1 MTENTLEKKHIA
13 LPPEEGLKGW
23 LCVTGACLTLF
34 SSFGFLNAVG
44 VFQNYYQDHSLKN
57 YTPSDISW
65 IFSFQIMSMWVP
77 GPLVGRLVDTYGP
90 YPVLLPCSVLCVFA
104 LCMTSLATEYYQI
117 FLAQGVAFGIG
128 AGGVFTSSFVCVG
141 QWFVKR
147 RGLAIGIASVGSSV
161 GGVIFPLF
169 LDQVIHEVGFYGAI
183 RYTALL
189 DGVVLAAGCCLV
201 KSRLPKK
208 KWDKNAKWFDVT
220 LFRHPEF
227 ALFTLGSFFVMW
239 GLWVPFDFISTFA
252 TSQGFSYELALSLI
266 SIINATSI
274 PGRILPPYLSD
285 RLGHFNVVVAS
296 SFLIG
301 LSMLCLWLPFDFHT
315 SHAGVI
321 VFCLVY
327 GFVSGAFVAL
337 LMPCVAKTGP
347 IETIGMR
354 FGNFQMVIGIACL
367 TGLPISGA
375 ILARQGGSVYWGAQS
390 FAIISSLI
398 GAIMTAGATILIGR
412 SKGTWKV

>member
-1 MTENTLEKKHIA
+1 MAENTLEKAKSKDWDRDTDLPGDSMASQSTEEAANETATKETGEQNI
-13 LPPEEGLKGW
+13 PPEEGLKGW
-23 LCVTGACLTLF
+23 LCVLGASLTLF
-34 SSFGFLNAVG
+34 SSFGFLNA
-44 VFQNYYQDHSLKN
+44 
-57 YTPSDISW
+57 
-65 IFSFQIMSMWVP
+65 
-77 GPLVGRLVDTYGP
+77 
-90 YPVLLPCSVLCVFA
+90 VLCVFA

-147 RGLAIGIASVGSSV
+147 RGLAVGIASVGSSV

-169 LDQVIHEVGFYGAI
+169 LDQVIGEVGFYGAI

-189 DGVVLAAGCCLV
+189 DGIVLAAGCCLV
-201 KSRLPKK
+201 RSRLPKK
-208 KWDKNAKWFDVT
+208 SWDKKAKWFDVT
-220 LFRHPEF
+220 LFKHPEF
-227 ALFTLGSFFVMW
+227 AMFTIGSFFIMW
-239 GLWVPFDFISTFA
+239 GLWVPFDFISSFA
-252 TSQGFSYELALSLI
+252 TSQGFSYELALALI

-274 PGRILPPYLSD
+274 PGRVLPPYLSD
-285 RLGHFNVVVAS
+285 KLGHFNVVTAS
-296 SFLIG
+296 GFLTS
-301 LSMLCLWLPFDFHT
+301 LSILCLWLPFDFHI
-315 SHAGVI
+315 SHAGII

-375 ILARQGGSVYWGAQS
+375 ILAKQGETVYWGAQS
-390 FAIISSLI
+390 FAILSAMV
-398 GAIMTAGATILIGR
+398 GAILTAGATVIMGR
-412 SKGTWKV
+412 AKGTWKV